1 MKRGLAGKRVLIV
14 EDEYIVAL
22 NIATEAT
29 ARGAVVIGPVGT
41 VDDALEAIKN
51 TDVDGAIL
59 DINLRRRE
67 SFPVADALA
76 DRRVPFV
83 FATGYDIAH
92 PIPARHANAA
102 RLEKPPPPGVL
113 CCALERA
120 MSATREG

>member
-1 MKRGLAGKRVLIV
+1 MNRGLAGKRVLIV

-29 ARGAVVIGPVGT
+29 ARGAVVVGPVGT

-51 TDVDGAIL
+51 ADVDGAIL

-76 DRRVPFV
+76 DRHVPFV
-83 FATGYDIAH
+83 FATGYAIAH
-92 PIPARHANAA
+92 DIPARHANAVV
-102 RLEKPPPPGVL
+102 LEKPTPPGVL

-120 MSATREG
+120 MSATPEG